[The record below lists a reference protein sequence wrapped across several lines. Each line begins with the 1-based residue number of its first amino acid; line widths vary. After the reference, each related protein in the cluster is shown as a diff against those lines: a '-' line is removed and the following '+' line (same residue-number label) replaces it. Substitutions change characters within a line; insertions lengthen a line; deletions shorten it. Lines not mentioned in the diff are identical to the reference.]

1 MFKDIENLLQKSCRM
16 LVVGGFLCA
25 SGMATAQSI
34 TRMRC
39 EYGVRP
45 LCIDVSA
52 PDVELPVEKRF
63 TATTVSRSRWHR
75 FGATFKREAHVAGMG
90 FRRGYL

>member
-25 SGMATAQSI
+25 CGMASAQSI

-45 LCIDVSA
+45 LCIDVST
-52 PDVELPVEKRF
+52 PRLTWNFLSKNDLQQRQYRVVVGTDSVQLLNEKP
-63 TATTVSRSRWHR
+63 SLEKPH
-75 FGATFKREAHVAGMG
+75 
-90 FRRGYL
+90 

>member
-34 TRMRC
+34 T
-39 EYGVRP
+39 
-45 LCIDVSA
+45 
-52 PDVELPVEKRF
+52 
-63 TATTVSRSRWHR
+63 TVSRSRWH
-75 FGATFKREAHVAGMG
+75 
-90 FRRGYL
+90 